1 VAASDLTVLASDG
14 AHAIAVAGR
23 VVAAVWRHSI
33 TTAHVRSVLSASQGA
48 SQRFPGE
55 AVLAM
60 LIEEKIPVPG
70 DDVRKAMLEWI
81 RAGKGLRCTV
91 VVAEGSGFQQS
102 LIRSVIAGLTL
113 VVRPFAPLKVVA
125 TGAEAA
131 AWASQQGTPAGG
143 AAVERAV
150 RETLEATRAKITAK

>member
-1 VAASDLTVLASDG
+1 MASELTVIASDG
-14 AHAIAVAGR
+14 AHAIAAAEN
-23 VVAAVWRHSI
+23 VVAAVWRHPI
-33 TTAHVRSVLSASQGA
+33 TVAHVRSVLAASQKA
-48 SQRFPGE
+48 SQRFKSE
-55 AVLAM
+55 AVLAI

-81 RAGKGLRCTV
+81 RTGKELRCTV
-91 VVAEGSGFQQS
+91 IVAEGSGFQQS
-102 LIRSVIAGLTL
+102 VVRSVFAGLTL

-125 TGAEAA
+125 TVAEGAT
-131 AWASQQGTPAGG
+131 WASQQGKPGG